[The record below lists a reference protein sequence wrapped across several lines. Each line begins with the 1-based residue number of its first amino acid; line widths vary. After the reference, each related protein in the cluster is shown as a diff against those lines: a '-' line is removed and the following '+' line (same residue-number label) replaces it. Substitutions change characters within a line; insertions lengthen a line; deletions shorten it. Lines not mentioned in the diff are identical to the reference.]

1 MMSCSCRSC
10 CCCCDW
16 CSCSCCC
23 CGIVCVIP
31 GDKSA
36 EEFSNACGA
45 GGEDPV
51 PPFPVPIIAVEPF
64 LREVGDGALILVEA
78 ISSSIKSTHKP
89 RPLNKREPET
99 PNPLQVP

>member
-1 MMSCSCRSC
+1 MISCSC
-10 CCCCDW
+10 CCCCDC

-23 CGIVCVIP
+23 GIVGVIP
-31 GDKSA
+31 GDKSG

-51 PPFPVPIIAVEPF
+51 PPFPVPVVADEPF
-64 LREVGDGALILVEA
+64 LREVGDGALIPDEA

-89 RPLNKREPET
+89 RPLNKRDPET